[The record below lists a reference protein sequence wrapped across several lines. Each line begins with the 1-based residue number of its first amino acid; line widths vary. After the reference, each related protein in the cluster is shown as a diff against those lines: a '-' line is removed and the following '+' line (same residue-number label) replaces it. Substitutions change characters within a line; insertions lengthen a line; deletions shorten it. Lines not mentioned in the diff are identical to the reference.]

1 MIKNTQFDSVVGQDE
16 AKKKLAFYLNSYNH
30 TRVMPNLM
38 LCAQKGQGKSLIARE
53 TAKQLVA
60 FSEDGK
66 PLMKEDGVT
75 VKKKK
80 FIEINASTIKTVRQF
95 VNGVIVP
102 HVVDKDVTVF
112 IDEASELK
120 TDITMSLLTMLNP
133 NPTNKNTFVY
143 DDYACDI
150 DFARQTF
157 IFATSESHSIFAP
170 LMDRLTRIDLQSYTH
185 SDLAAIIAKSAP
197 EVSFVENVL
206 ENISSV
212 VRGNARQCVKMAND
226 IRTFLCG
233 NSKFG
238 LKEWR
243 ELSGILSIKPLGLS
257 PIEIDLL
264 RFMLERPDGSSLT
277 NLAAR
282 SGLSREAVQ
291 KDYESYLQNLGLM
304 EITAG
309 KGRQLTAKGQ
319 DYLKGLEVFNASLV
333 GA

>member
-1 MIKNTQFDSVVGQDE
+1 MINTNLFESVVGQDE
-16 AKKKLAFYLNSYNH
+16 AKKKLAFYLNSYQH
-30 TRVMPNLM
+30 TRIMPNLM

-60 FSEDGK
+60 YGEDKKPLLKEDGK
-66 PLMKEDGVT
+66 T
-75 VKKKK
+75 IKKKT
-80 FIEINASTIKTVRQF
+80 FLEINASTIKGIRQF
-95 VNGVIVP
+95 VNSVLVP

-112 IDEASELK
+112 IDEASEINK
-120 TDITMSLLTMLNP
+120 DVTMSLLTILNP
-133 NPTNKNTFVY
+133 NPANKNTFVY

-185 SDLAAIIAKSAP
+185 SDLAKILSKSAP
-197 EVSFVENVL
+197 EVKFTDNVL

-233 NSKFG
+233 KKVFG
-238 LKEWR
+238 MKEWKQ
-243 ELSGILSIKPLGLS
+243 LSNILSIKPLGLS

-264 RFMLERPDGSSLT
+264 NFMRERPDGSSLT

-309 KGRQLTAKGQ
+309 KGRQLTAKGL
-319 DYLKGLEVFNASLV
+319 DYLKGLEDFNKGLV
-333 GA
+333 TV